1 VVIRMGYE
9 PSPSAARRLHRVALT
24 TRDAALRSELRSAL
38 VIRPSFVSNS
48 LAANEMLSTS
58 AASSATDS
66 RPASTSPLTWTPADA
81 GHESNGIVELC
92 TFTPVVPNADLGS
105 VDSVLEPRFPIDAVL
120 KPLATPELVRSL
132 LDALGEQARALAL
145 VREAHALGAAVLP
158 AEVLAVVLAAA
169 AVIPTALQG
178 TSHLS

>member
-1 VVIRMGYE
+1 MGYE

-48 LAANEMLSTS
+48 LAATEMLSTS

-66 RPASTSPLTWTPADA
+66 PRPASATPLTWTPADA
-81 GHESNGIVELC
+81 GHENNGIVELC
-92 TFTPVVPNADLGS
+92 TFAPVVPNADLGS
-105 VDSVLEPRFPIDAVL
+105 VDAVLEPRFPTDAVL

-158 AEVLAVVLAAA
+158 AEVLAVVAAAA

-178 TSHLS
+178 TPHVS